1 MQIDYEAIRQRIKN
15 ARKILG
21 YTQEELATKM
31 NLQQYE
37 ISKIETAKKGSGI
50 DNLEKLQMF
59 ADHLEVS
66 LDYLQHGRK
75 KLMRED
81 KNEEN
86 KRRFG
91 CNIINLNKGEIG
103 MVCRYLRTNPEKVKL
118 KDLEAYGILIE
129 DDGERRVYLITE
141 PFPIGDSDDDI
152 PPIEI
157 ITILCISQ
165 ADDDVVGKM
174 RGFLINGYFLFLEPR
189 EAFTTLDSES
199 DVYGE
204 EALLLQD
211 KLNLIE
217 MPEEKLSAICDNAE
231 FDELGA
237 VVVNDIFVKEDSR
250 EEGVLKSMMKTLND
264 YCGDCNQV
272 YCLIP
277 YTANDKLDYVC
288 RLETE
293 EEIERNKKIALKM
306 GLMVGIVDENPYAY
320 HINDYEDFR

>member
-1 MQIDYEAIRQRIKN
+1 
-15 ARKILG
+15 
-21 YTQEELATKM
+21 
-31 NLQQYE
+31 
-37 ISKIETAKKGSGI
+37 
-50 DNLEKLQMF
+50 
-59 ADHLEVS
+59 
-66 LDYLQHGRK
+66 
-75 KLMRED
+75 
-81 KNEEN
+81 
-86 KRRFG
+86 
-91 CNIINLNKGEIG
+91 
-103 MVCRYLRTNPEKVKL
+103 
-118 KDLEAYGILIE
+118 
-129 DDGERRVYLITE
+129 
-141 PFPIGDSDDDI
+141 
-152 PPIEI
+152 
-157 ITILCISQ
+157 
-165 ADDDVVGKM
+165 
-174 RGFLINGYFLFLEPR
+174 
-189 EAFTTLDSES
+189 
-199 DVYGE
+199 
-204 EALLLQD
+204 
-211 KLNLIE
+211 